1 MGEKLT
7 STHNGTSLF
16 LGVTNIVELISVIRS
31 ASLTRS
37 PAVFGVTKTAGVSRK
52 QAKNDKIGLYYNQFP
67 HYIRDIAQ
75 YLTLDSCPDS
85 ENVTE
90 DNFSVKQTGAR
101 QVLNPDSVIGW
112 EKAEK
117 FYDKIRADHTDIST
131 IVKNTGWK
139 EFIIARIK
147 DHVFFREHELGYG
160 KGKGLFDA
168 DPEMVNAWERLKK
181 GDFVKSDIEL
191 LRHEYF
197 ESRFER
203 IFSTDYITS
212 HNAAVRSGRDWKP

>member
-1 MGEKLT
+1 MA
-7 STHNGTSLF
+7 
-16 LGVTNIVELISVIRS
+16 ELIMVIRS

-37 PAVFGVTKTAGVSRK
+37 PVVFGITKTEGVRRK
-52 QAKNDKIGLYYNQFP
+52 QAEDDEIGLYYNRFR
-67 HYIRDIAQ
+67 HYVRGTRQ
-75 YLTLDSCPDS
+75 YLTLDPRPDWAAGG
-85 ENVTE
+85 NVTKE
-90 DNFSVKQTGAR
+90 NFSIKQTGAR
-101 QVLNPDSVIGW
+101 QVLNPDSAIGW

-117 FYDKIRADHTDIST
+117 FYDKIRADYTDIST

-160 KGKGLFDA
+160 KGRFDA

-212 HNAAVRSGRDWKP
+212 HIAAVKSGRDWKP